1 MWVPKLKPT
10 PYKACERDTPQTPN
24 LNKRK
29 RDFYEKKTNRKQ
41 KTKRDIFLKIRV
53 TEEELEAFRRKYKNS
68 RCKSFSDFV
77 RRCVFD
83 GLILLIDKEKMQG
96 LYSMLNSINNNVNQ
110 IKVRVTKNDDAY
122 ADDFKEIEER
132 ILEIWRILF
141 FFQKLAPME

>member
-1 MWVPKLKPT
+1 M
-10 PYKACERDTPQTPN
+10 R
-24 LNKRK
+24 R
-29 RDFYEKKTNRKQ
+29 KTNKKQ
-41 KTKRDIFLKIRV
+41 KNKRDIFLKIRV
-53 TEEELEAFRRKYKNS
+53 TEEELEAFKCKYKNS

-122 ADDFKEIEER
+122 ADDFKEIEEH

-141 FFQKLAPME
+141 FFQKLAPKE

>member
-1 MWVPKLKPT
+1 MRK
-10 PYKACERDTPQTPN
+10 KA
-24 LNKRK
+24 
-29 RDFYEKKTNRKQ
+29 NRKQ

-53 TEEELEAFRRKYKNS
+53 TEEELEAFKRKYKNS

-77 RRCVFD
+77 RRC
-83 GLILLIDKEKMQG
+83 GLILLIDNEKMQG

-141 FFQKLAPME
+141 FFQKLAPRE

>member
-1 MWVPKLKPT
+1 M
-10 PYKACERDTPQTPN
+10 R
-24 LNKRK
+24 R
-29 RDFYEKKTNRKQ
+29 KTNKKQ
-41 KTKRDIFLKIRV
+41 KNKRDIFLKIRV
-53 TEEELEAFRRKYKNS
+53 TEEELEAFKRKYKNS

-83 GLILLIDKEKMQG
+83 GLILLIDNEKMQG

-110 IKVRVTKNDDAY
+110 IKVRVTKNDDTY

-141 FFQKLAPME
+141 FFQKLAPREYNSRHYALAK

>member
-1 MWVPKLKPT
+1 M
-10 PYKACERDTPQTPN
+10 RG
-24 LNKRK
+24 
-29 RDFYEKKTNRKQ
+29 KTNKKQ
-41 KTKRDIFLKIRV
+41 KNKRDIFLKIRV

-83 GLILLIDKEKMQG
+83 GLILLIDNEKMQG

-141 FFQKLAPME
+141 FFQKPAPME

>member
-1 MWVPKLKPT
+1 M
-10 PYKACERDTPQTPN
+10 R
-24 LNKRK
+24 
-29 RDFYEKKTNRKQ
+29 KKTNRKQ
-41 KTKRDIFLKIRV
+41 KNKRDIFLKIRV
-53 TEEELEAFRRKYKNS
+53 TEEELEAFQRKYKNS

-141 FFQKLAPME
+141 FIQKLAPRE

>member
-1 MWVPKLKPT
+1 M
-10 PYKACERDTPQTPN
+10 R
-24 LNKRK
+24 R
-29 RDFYEKKTNRKQ
+29 KTNKKQ
-41 KTKRDIFLKIRV
+41 KNKRDIFLKIRV
-53 TEEELEAFRRKYKNS
+53 TEEELEAFKRKYKNS

-83 GLILLIDKEKMQG
+83 GLILLIDKEKIQG

-110 IKVRVTKNDDAY
+110 IKVRVTKSDDAY

-141 FFQKLAPME
+141 FFQKLAPRE

>member
-1 MWVPKLKPT
+1 M
-10 PYKACERDTPQTPN
+10 R
-24 LNKRK
+24 R
-29 RDFYEKKTNRKQ
+29 KTNKKQ
-41 KTKRDIFLKIRV
+41 KNKRDIFLKIRV
-53 TEEELEAFRRKYKNS
+53 SEEELEAFRHKYKNS

-110 IKVRVTKNDDAY
+110 IKVRVTKNNDAY

-141 FFQKLAPME
+141 FFQKLAPRE